1 MYGHGITCHHAGL
14 GAAAVPATLSVCV
27 HEPEP
32 QLERAS
38 PLIAR
43 SVMARASHGSDD
55 HHKAVMTEH
64 LTWLYIGVVLT

>member
-1 MYGHGITCHHAGL
+1 MYEHGITCHHAGL

-43 SVMARASHGSDD
+43 SASPYL
-55 HHKAVMTEH
+55 VIQFRTIN
-64 LTWLYIGVVLT
+64 TPYNTPC